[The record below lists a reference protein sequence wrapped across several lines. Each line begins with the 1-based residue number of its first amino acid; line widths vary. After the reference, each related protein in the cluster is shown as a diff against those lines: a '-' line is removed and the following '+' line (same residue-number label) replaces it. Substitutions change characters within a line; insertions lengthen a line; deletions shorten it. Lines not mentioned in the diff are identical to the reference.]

1 MTAIDHM
8 RQHVERLI
16 AELRATKFTCED
28 DFHVHWIDDRE
39 KAMALSHADLV
50 EIWIPEIRTPEDYA
64 TCLHELG
71 RLCGRYQKSAK
82 VMTRE
87 RWAWNWAR
95 DYALCWTAEMK
106 QDIPRDIRRHS
117 LASK

>member
-50 EIWIPEIRTPEDYA
+50 EI
-64 TCLHELG
+64 
-71 RLCGRYQKSAK
+71 
-82 VMTRE
+82 
-87 RWAWNWAR
+87 
-95 DYALCWTAEMK
+95 
-106 QDIPRDIRRHS
+106 
-117 LASK
+117 